1 MATAP
6 LVSIVT
12 PSFNQAAYIQEAMRS
27 VLEQDYA
34 AFEYIVIDGG
44 SSDGSAEL
52 VKQQAGRLAYWVSEP
67 DKGQADAINKGF
79 ARAKGKYFAWLN
91 ADDRLLPGAVSAAVA
106 YLEANP
112 DVGLVYGD
120 TDFIDAQGS
129 VIGRFAA
136 RQTDYRRMLQG
147 YVHIPQQAT
156 VWRAALWQPLD
167 AGLQFAM
174 DYDLWVRV
182 AKTSRVQYVP
192 QLWAQFRL
200 HADSKT
206 MQNDMRAWEDM
217 LKVHAREGG
226 GYFSVMR
233 FKYWLRKLLFPLLRA
248 RRQRMANAGTHG

>member
-1 MATAP
+1 MAETP

-12 PSFNQAAYIQEAMRS
+12 PSFNQAAYIEDALNS
-27 VLEQDYA
+27 VFAQDYA
-34 AFEYIVIDGG
+34 NIEYIVIDGG
-44 SSDGSAEL
+44 STDGSAEL
-52 VKQQAGRLAYWVSEP
+52 IKKDAARLAYWVSEP
-67 DKGQADAINKGF
+67 DAGQADAINKGF
-79 ARAKGKYFAWLN
+79 ARAQGKYFAWIN
-91 ADDRLLPGAVSAAVA
+91 ADDRMLPNMISNAVA
-106 YLEANP
+106 FLEANP
-112 DVGLVYGD
+112 EVGLVYGD
-120 TDFIDAQGS
+120 ADFIDAQGR

-136 RQTDYRRMLQG
+136 RQTDYARMLRG

-167 AGLQFAM
+167 TSLQFAM

-182 AKTSRVQYVP
+182 AKRSRLRYVP

-226 GYFSVMR
+226 SYFSMMR
-233 FKYWLRKLLFPLLRA
+233 AKYWLRKLLFPLLRA
-248 RRQRMANAGTHG
+248 RRQRMAGAS